1 MCDPFATLDTNVSTS
16 MCISYASEQ
25 LKNIH
30 LPHRTTKTFRDMI
43 YKKIHTE
50 KMHGKIAQRTKPNGK
65 QAKMSHRQLKQHLI
79 QCEHECIYYIVYKYL
94 HLQSI

>member
-1 MCDPFATLDTNVSTS
+1 

-43 YKKIHTE
+43 YKKKHTQKKCME
-50 KMHGKIAQRTKPNGK
+50 KLHSVQSQMENK
-65 QAKMSHRQLKQHLI
+65 LKWVTDNSNSTS
-79 QCEHECIYYIVYKYL
+79 YNVNMNVYT
-94 HLQSI
+94 I

>member
-1 MCDPFATLDTNVSTS
+1 
-16 MCISYASEQ
+16 
-25 LKNIH
+25 
-30 LPHRTTKTFRDMI
+30 
-43 YKKIHTE
+43 
-50 KMHGKIAQRTKPNGK
+50 MHGKIAQRTKPNGK

>member
-43 YKKIHTE
+43 YKKNNTE